1 MGHMIIDGRKVEFTD
16 EKNVLSVIRKAGIN
30 IPTLCYHSEVSTFGA
45 CRLCTVEDERGK
57 TFASCSEQ
65 PRDGMVIYTNSGRVK
80 KYRKLI
86 VELLLAAHCRDCT
99 TCVKSG
105 ECVLQELAHRLG
117 VQTIRFKNTREYHE
131 LDTSSPSL
139 VRDPNKCILCGNCV
153 RACEE
158 LQGIGALGFAF
169 RGTEAMVMPAF
180 NKKIA
185 ETECVNCGQCRVY
198 CPTGAIAIKTHMD
211 EAWEALADPNIR
223 VVAQIAPAVRVAV
236 GDHYGLTKGKS
247 VMGKI
252 VNALHRMGFDEV
264 YDTSFSAD
272 LTIMEESAEFLDRIK
287 KGEKLPL
294 LTSCCPAWV
303 KFITD
308 QYKEYIPNLS
318 TCRSPQG
325 MLSAVIKE
333 YFRDPEHA
341 GGKKTVMISIMPC
354 TAKKFECL
362 RPEFHDSGYQDVDI
376 SLTVVELAN
385 MIKAAGINFKE
396 LEETPFDTP
405 FGLGSGAG
413 EIFGAT
419 GGVMEAALRTVY
431 EVITGKELPRL
442 DFTEVRGVEGLKEA
456 VIDIDGL
463 EVKVA
468 VVHSLS
474 NAREMLRKVRA
485 GKADYHFIEV
495 MACPGGCVGGGGTPV
510 RSWKKVKARLD
521 AAYELD
527 KQLPIRKSHENPAI
541 KEIYAEFLGEPLSEK
556 AHHLL
561 HTSYISR
568 RDLLS

>member
-294 LTSCCPAWV
+294 LTSCCPAWSV
-303 KFITD
+303 MAKKVFPKYANCISMALTPMTLTARLIKKQHESAKVVFIGPCAAKKLEAMRTSIRSDVDFVLTFEEMAGIFDAKHVDIENIEEDPNGVNDASTD
-308 QYKEYIPNLS
+308 GRNF
-318 TCRSPQG
+318 
-325 MLSAVIKE
+325 AV
-333 YFRDPEHA
+333 A
-341 GGKKTVMISIMPC
+341 GGVATSVK
-354 TAKKFECL
+354 
-362 RPEFHDSGYQDVDI
+362 DV
-376 SLTVVELAN
+376 L
-385 MIKAAGINFKE
+385 KE
-396 LEETPFDTP
+396 LKPD
-405 FGLGSGAG
+405 
-413 EIFGAT
+413 
-419 GGVMEAALRTVY
+419 MEVKIANA
-431 EVITGKELPRL
+431 
-442 DFTEVRGVEGLKEA
+442 EGLKECRQLLKLA
-456 VIDIDGL
+456 TLGKYDGYLL
-463 EVKVA
+463 E
-468 VVHSLS
+468 
-474 NAREMLRKVRA
+474 
-485 GKADYHFIEV
+485 G
-495 MACPGGCVGGGGTPV
+495 MACPGGCVAGAGTMQPV
-510 RSWKKVKARLD
+510 KKSQAAVNIYASKANHKNCHETEYVK
-521 AAYELD
+521 ELD
-527 KQLPIRKSHENPAI
+527 KLV
-541 KEIYAEFLGEPLSEK
+541 
-556 AHHLL
+556 
-561 HTSYISR
+561 
-568 RDLLS
+568 D